1 MILYSRRQS
10 SLTIQYYLSLTK
22 SNLKQYKEEEK
33 QNKTQQNTTKHNKTK
48 QNKTKQAKSE
58 TNKKKIE
65 IHHHVI
71 NKSTKE
77 SNI

>member
-33 QNKTQQNTTKHNKTK
+33 QNKTQQNTTKHNKTQ
-48 QNKTKQAKSE
+48 QNKTKQ
-58 TNKKKIE
+58 NKPNQKLIKK
-65 IHHHVI
+65 
-71 NKSTKE
+71 N
-77 SNI
+77 